1 MKAAAGVANSLC
13 SEPKD
18 GSNGPLRRACH
29 MIVMAKAPLAGF
41 AKTRLIPALGAE
53 GAARLAARFLRE
65 TLLQALA
72 ADQGEVQLC
81 AAPDAKHPAFE
92 APTRGL
98 RISRRS
104 QGEGDLGERMAR
116 ALALPLAQGHHA
128 VLVGTDAPALD
139 AAYLRLACAALEHA
153 DAVFGPTADGGYA
166 LVGLRRPLP
175 LVFERI
181 AWSTNLVMAQTRERL
196 NDCGAR
202 WHELPLLYDV
212 DEAPDLVHVPPAW
225 L

>member
-1 MKAAAGVANSLC
+1 VSVADKLHSDQRNANNRPAC
-13 SEPKD
+13 
-18 GSNGPLRRACH
+18 GPCH
-29 MIVMAKAPLAGF
+29 IIVMAKAPAAGF

-65 TLLQALA
+65 TLLHALA
-72 ADQGEVQLC
+72 AGQDVVELC
-81 AAPDAKHPAFE
+81 GAPGADHPAFE

-98 RISRRS
+98 PISRSS
-104 QGEGDLGERMAR
+104 QGEGDLGERIAR
-116 ALALPLAQGHHA
+116 AMAPPLAQGHHA

-153 DAVFGPTADGGYA
+153 DAVFGPAADGGYA

-175 LVFERI
+175 QVFERI
-181 AWSTNLVMAQTRERL
+181 PWSTNQVMAQTRERL
-196 NDCGAR
+196 NECGAR
-202 WHELPLLYDV
+202 WHELPVLYDV
-212 DEAPDLVHVPPAW
+212 DEAPDLVHVPPDW